1 MLLARFML
9 HLVHGK
15 GALLQIRVLAAKP
28 IRFQDGFEIDVINS
42 SVGEISV
49 KLIS

>member
-1 MLLARFML
+1 MFHAASVSWKGCIAASFLIKILAS
-9 HLVHGK
+9 
-15 GALLQIRVLAAKP
+15 KP

-49 KLIS
+49 KINR